1 LQAGY
6 RLRAGKACLDASVAA
21 LMGREQHLKGLLLG
35 RIEQRLRTAPGQ
47 RAAGEAQ

>member
-1 LQAGY
+1 
-6 RLRAGKACLDASVAA
+6 
-21 LMGREQHLKGLLLG
+21 MGREQHLKGLLLG